1 VAEISA
7 CRETKRQYDRIL
19 SVDVAAFGHTERFP
33 EVELLGTMLTWKS
46 VLAEKRGSRD
56 SVCVLND
63 TRKPE
68 DSAMDRYAEG
78 DDRALGIVYDALAP
92 RLYGF
97 LLKRIRRQDVAEDLM
112 QQAFLQI
119 HRARGSFVAG
129 SEVAPWAFSIT
140 RRLMIDWARQMKRRR
155 GVVDGGQEVDA
166 ADPSASIEDVLAM
179 RELGEEMFR
188 KLAALPSSQR
198 EAFEL
203 IRLDGLSTREAAGVL
218 GTTVAAVKLR
228 AHRAYVALGI
238 DRAGDG
244 IAEAGES

>member
-1 VAEISA
+1 V
-7 CRETKRQYDRIL
+7 RRGRTHT
-19 SVDVAAFGHTERFP
+19 VDTVIFGNTGQFLG
-33 EVELLGTMLTWKS
+33 VESLWTVFARKS

-56 SVCVLND
+56 SGDALND
-63 TRKPE
+63 ARKPE
-68 DSAMDRYAEG
+68 DAAMDRYAEG

-97 LLKRIRRQDVAEDLM
+97 LLKRIRRQDIAEDLM

-140 RRLMIDWARQMKRRR
+140 RRLMIDWTRQMKRRR
-155 GVVDGGQEVDA
+155 GVVEGGHEVDA
-166 ADPSASIEDVLAM
+166 ADPSTSIEDVLAM

-218 GTTVAAVKLR
+218 GTTIAAVKLR

-238 DRAGDG
+238 DRAGEG
-244 IAEAGES
+244 VTEAEGT